1 MVRTVMLRGLVDVF
15 EEGPVAETT
24 AFGTLAARLRHD
36 VLPAHAMGR
45 SEGPEYFQDIS
56 QFRCQFPV
64 RRRLRLMRL
73 LEQLGPQGRL
83 VPGVVKD
90 PDDGLASVRGDDRRD
105 PIPNELVVGGPA
117 PPYSTPYSMPVY
129 SLTCPSDSRSTSQL
143 GTVVIP

>member
-1 MVRTVMLRGLVDVF
+1 MSPKLLHVF
-15 EEGPVAETT
+15 EEDPVVEA
-24 AFGTLAARLRHD
+24 ASLSALASRLRHD
-36 VLPAHAMGR
+36 VLPAHAMGH
-45 SEGPEYFQDIS
+45 SEGLEYFQDIS
-56 QFRCQFPV
+56 QFRGQLPV

-73 LEQLGPQGRL
+73 LQQLGPQGRL